1 MPEET
6 PLKRRVFLSYAHT
19 SDDHCQWV
27 LELATSL
34 KSDGIEVILDR
45 WHLREGQD
53 ANHFM
58 EQMVSDESID
68 RVLMV
73 SDKNYAAKADNR
85 KGGVGT
91 ESQIISQK
99 LYQQVGQTK
108 FVAILRERDEH
119 NQACLPVFY
128 GSRIYIDM
136 CDPSDFSRNYERLI
150 RYIFNK
156 PSDVEPPLGS
166 PPAYITN
173 DDLPRVTCL
182 RSSRQFTEV
191 LISGRGNATAA
202 FRQFANDLMND
213 LENHR
218 LTYDPKNAE
227 AWPGE
232 VLASIESLRHVRD
245 PLINVMDMLA
255 TSVHEPWLISSAISV
270 LEQIAKTANSPQPG
284 YDCSGDNL
292 IFFAREAFLS
302 TIAVLIKNRRYAEA
316 RKLFEADYFVP
327 DRSSTDID
335 RCFNFRIF
343 DIPSKTL
350 DIYCNQASETKWISY
365 TGHLLFNRSSHPA
378 VPSAQL
384 IQADAIAVLIAC
396 RHRKFWMPTVSIHGN
411 SLQRLP
417 LCDAMISTARPGGLG
432 ELLAMES
439 PQEIVKLIGSP
450 EMLRL
455 YGSSTYWRT
464 CYADGDIYGLEDMGK
479 FGRERN
485 T

>member
-1 MPEET
+1 MPEQT
-6 PLKRRVFLSYAHT
+6 PIKRKVFLSYAHT

-34 KSDGIEVILDR
+34 KSDGVEVILDR

-136 CDPSDFSRNYERLI
+136 CDPSDFNLNYERLV
-150 RYIFNK
+150 RYIFDK
-156 PSDVEPPLGS
+156 PLEVEPPLGN

-173 DDLPRVTCL
+173 DGSTRVTCL
-182 RSSRQFTEV
+182 RSSRQFKEV
-191 LISGRGNATAA
+191 LISGRGNPTAA
-202 FRQFANDLMND
+202 FQQFANDLICD

-218 LTYDPKNAE
+218 LTYDPKDLD
-227 AWPGE
+227 AWPNE
-232 VLASIESLRHVRD
+232 VLASIEALRHVRD
-245 PLINVMDMLA
+245 PLISVMQMLA
-255 TSVHEPWLISSAISV
+255 TSVHDTWLTTSV
-270 LEQIAKTANSPQPG
+270 VSLLEQIAKAAKASLSG
-284 YDCSGDNL
+284 YDCSGDNIL
-292 IFFAREAFLS
+292 FFSREAFLS
-302 TIAVLIKNRRYAEA
+302 TIAVLIKNRRYTEA

-327 DRSSTDID
+327 ERSASDFD
-335 RCFNFRIF
+335 RCNDFEIF
-343 DIPSKTL
+343 DSTIKTL
-350 DIYCNQASETKWISY
+350 DVTCNQKLEDRWISY
-365 TGHLLFNRSSHPA
+365 TGHLIFQRASHPELP
-378 VPSAQL
+378 VMQL
-384 IQADAIAVLIAC
+384 IQADAIALLIAC
-396 RHRKFWMPTVSIHGN
+396 SSGTRWTPTVSLH
-411 SLQRLP
+411 SASHRRLP
-417 LCDAMISTARPGGLG
+417 LCDAMVSTARPGGLG
-432 ELLAMES
+432 QLLDLDTTQA
-439 PQEIVKLIGSP
+439 IVELIGS
-450 EMLRL
+450 EDMLRL
-455 YGSSTYWRT
+455 CNSHIYWRT
-464 CYADGDIYGLEDMGK
+464 CYSGGGIYGLEDMNR
-479 FGRERN
+479 FRR
-485 T
+485 